1 MKEQKGHTTII
12 LIRHGECA
20 GNREGLFR
28 GRRDFPLNETGQAQ
42 AKALARE
49 MMSFAPKYIYTSPLS
64 RATETAEAIAH
75 SCGALVDVREGFNNM
90 ALGPWE
96 GAPKETIRENF
107 PVEWELWLTNPERLR
122 ITGAERLADVQRRAF
137 SNLEHLVHLHKGDT
151 IAIVTHRAVLKPLL
165 AAALGI
171 AEPYFWRIHT
181 DTASYSLLTHDLRR
195 GYCCTLLN
203 QTRHLAEY
211 ISEWV

>member
-1 MKEQKGHTTII
+1 
-12 LIRHGECA
+12 
-20 GNREGLFR
+20 
-28 GRRDFPLNETGQAQ
+28 
-42 AKALARE
+42 
-49 MMSFAPKYIYTSPLS
+49 
-64 RATETAEAIAH
+64 
-75 SCGALVDVREGFNNM
+75 M

-181 DTASYSLLTHDLRR
+181 DTASYSLLTTTFR
-195 GYCCTLLN
+195 GYCCP
-203 QTRHLAEY
+203 Y
-211 ISEWV
+211 SIKPDISRVYLRMGVSANASSMHPKSPVPRKPRLRPAVPFRGPWCFGSMLHS